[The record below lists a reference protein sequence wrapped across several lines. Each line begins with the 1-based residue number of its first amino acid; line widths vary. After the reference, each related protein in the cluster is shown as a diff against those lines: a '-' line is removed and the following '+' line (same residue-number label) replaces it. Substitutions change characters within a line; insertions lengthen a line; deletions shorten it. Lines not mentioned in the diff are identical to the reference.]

1 VVQKQEN
8 ILQTLGMG
16 NPLVSLSQYATALQD
31 LTRLAGFRKSDRY
44 FKRVDPNW
52 QPPQKQEQ
60 PDPAMLLAQAQIES
74 IKIND
79 NLKLEESS
87 AKLNHE
93 REKQRMD
100 DDFRR
105 DQLAQEGILKQAE
118 IEQKYGADLA
128 VKRLQIESEVNKHRD
143 GLVADAFNAAAAPA
157 PAPAPAVMQ
166 EVPTD
171 GL

>member
-1 VVQKQEN
+1 
-8 ILQTLGMG
+8 
-16 NPLVSLSQYATALQD
+16 
-31 LTRLAGFRKSDRY
+31 
-44 FKRVDPNW
+44 
-52 QPPQKQEQ
+52 
-60 PDPAMLLAQAQIES
+60 
-74 IKIND
+74 
-79 NLKLEESS
+79 
-87 AKLNHE
+87 
-93 REKQRMD
+93 MD

-157 PAPAPAVMQ
+157 PAPAPAMMQ